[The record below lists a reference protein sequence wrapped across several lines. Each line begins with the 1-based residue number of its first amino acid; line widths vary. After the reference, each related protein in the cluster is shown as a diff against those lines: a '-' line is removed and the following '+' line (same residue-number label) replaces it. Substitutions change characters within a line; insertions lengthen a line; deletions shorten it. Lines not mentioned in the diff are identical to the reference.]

1 MSRLQIGIQRAWAAA
16 RGCIGL
22 ACITATCLSAA
33 EAIPLAAPDRRSPAA
48 DSSAFAHEAFG
59 FRDGESWLVGDLG
72 LPDGPPPYPA
82 VVFVQGSG
90 AGSRHSAYHQ
100 TIAEE
105 FLRRGYATLIWSKPG
120 VDESTG
126 DFWKQSMSARAE
138 EVAAAMQTLAARP
151 DIDTDRIG
159 LWGISQAGWVMPLVP
174 AHRRVAFVI
183 SVSGPGR
190 TGAAQD
196 LYGVENELI
205 RLGLSETDRADALE
219 HRRQLYRLIAESAD
233 DADFERRHRA
243 WIEEMK
249 RRSWYPAVK
258 NRPKGLFFLDL
269 GFSIDRRQFE
279 FIAINLADEAKR
291 LSVAPLQ
298 LATLTM
304 PVLAIYGGRDVIVD
318 PHAGMEAYG
327 EIRALTGN
335 PDVTVKLFEGAD
347 HTIRQR
353 DSDGRLDFAPGYLT
367 TMGEWLTARA
377 RAHHAAPSLR

>member
-1 MSRLQIGIQRAWAAA
+1 MSRLQIEIQHARAVA
-16 RGCIGL
+16 RCCIGL
-22 ACITATCLSAA
+22 ACIAAICASAV
-33 EAIPLAAPDRRSPAA
+33 EASPLATPQVRSPVAE
-48 DSSAFAHEAFG
+48 SSAFAHEAFG
-59 FRDGESWLVGDLG
+59 FRDGQSWLVGDLG

-90 AGSRHSAYHQ
+90 ATSRHSAYHQ

-105 FLRRGYATLIWSKPG
+105 FLRRGFATLIWSKPG

-126 DFWKQSMSARAE
+126 DFWKQSMSARAA
-138 EVAAAMQTLAARP
+138 EVAAAMQTLAARS
-151 DIDTDRIG
+151 DIDADRIG

-174 AHRRVAFVI
+174 THRHVAFVI

-196 LYGVENELI
+196 LYGVEKELI
-205 RLGLSETDRADALE
+205 RLGLSEVDRADALE
-219 HRRQLYRLIAESAD
+219 HRRELYRLIAESAD
-233 DADFERRHRA
+233 YADFVRRHAA
-243 WIEEMK
+243 WLEEMR
-249 RRSWYPAVK
+249 RRSWYPVVEQ
-258 NRPKGLFFLDL
+258 RPKGMFFLDL
-269 GFSIDRRQFE
+269 GFSIDRRQFG

-291 LSVAPLQ
+291 LSAAPQQ

-304 PVLAIYGGRDVIVD
+304 PVLAIYGGSDVIVD

-327 EIRALTGN
+327 KIRALTGN

-353 DSDGRLDFAPGYLT
+353 DADGELDFAPGYLA
-367 TMGEWLTARA
+367 TMGEWLAARS
-377 RAHHAAPSLR
+377 HHAAPSTR